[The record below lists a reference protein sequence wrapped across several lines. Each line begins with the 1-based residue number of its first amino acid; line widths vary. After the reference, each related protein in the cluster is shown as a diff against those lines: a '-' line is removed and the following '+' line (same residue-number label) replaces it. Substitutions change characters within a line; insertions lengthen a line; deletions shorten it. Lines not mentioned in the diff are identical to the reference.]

1 MAPLIAFPGGGWHSG
16 AMTDVN
22 LGLKLGDRDPAVR
35 PQDNLFLHA
44 NGTWRATTEIPADR
58 SSYGTFHQLREKA
71 EEDVRA
77 LIEDAAQRAGG
88 DSADAE
94 AGTVGALYAS
104 FMDTDA
110 VEQAGLSALAPDL
123 AAARSVQDARTLAV
137 ALGELQKVGVA
148 GLVIPFV
155 DNDNEFPDRY
165 SVYLEQAG
173 IGLPDE
179 AYYREEQHAEV
190 LAAYRQHVAR
200 QALASG
206 VADDEAQASQ
216 FAARVVDLE
225 TAIAGLHWDAVATRD
240 AVKSF
245 TPWTREELLA
255 TTEGLHLDAWAQAL
269 GLPDAGLER
278 VIARQ
283 HTFLAAL
290 PGLLDGPDAH
300 PIEAWRDWLV
310 WRVVTSRAPYGPAA
324 VVEENFDFYGRT
336 LTGAPEMRDRW
347 KRGVAFVEGAAGDLV
362 GKLYVARHF
371 PPSHKAAM
379 EDLVANLTE
388 AYRRRFAD
396 VPWMGDDTRARA
408 LEKLEAFRPKIGYP
422 ETWKDYSDLVASP
435 EDLMGNVRS
444 AAASETRRELRKIG
458 QPVDRDEWF
467 MPPQTV
473 NAYYNPGLNEIV
485 FPAAILQP
493 PFFDAG
499 ADDAANYGGIGGVI
513 GHEIGH
519 GFDDQGSRYAASGAL
534 EDWWTAEDRERFDAL
549 AQKLIEQF
557 DAVEPVDA
565 PGTHVNGGLTVGEN
579 IGDLGGLAIGLA
591 AYRIALGDQ
600 PAPELE
606 GLTGEQRFFLAWA
619 QIWNG
624 TAREAEAKRLLAI
637 DPHAPIDARANVAR
651 NLDAFH
657 EAFGTQ
663 PGDGMWLDEADR
675 VRIF

>member
-1 MAPLIAFPGGGWHSG
+1 
-16 AMTDVN
+16 MTSAN
-22 LGLKLGDRDPAVR
+22 LGLKLGDRDLAVR

-44 NGTWRATTEIPADR
+44 NGTWRATHEIPADR
-58 SSYGTFHQLREKA
+58 SIYGTFHQLREKA
-71 EEDVRA
+71 EADVRA
-77 LIEDAAQRAGG
+77 LIEAAADRAGQDAG
-88 DSADAE
+88 DSE
-94 AGTVGALYAS
+94 AGTVGALFAS
-104 FMDTDA
+104 FMDEQAVETAGLDALGPDLEIVRGVTDA
-110 VEQAGLSALAPDL
+110 ESLA
-123 AAARSVQDARTLAV
+123 R
-137 ALGELQKVGVA
+137 ALGTLQATGVA
-148 GLVIPFV
+148 GLLMPFV
-155 DNDNEFPDRY
+155 DNDNEHPDRY

-190 LAAYRQHVAR
+190 LAAYREHVAR
-200 QALASG
+200 QARTAGL
-206 VADDEAQASQ
+206 VQDDAAAQDLSQ
-216 FAARVVDLE
+216 RVVDLE
-225 TAIAGLHWDAVATRD
+225 QQIAARHWDAVATRD

-245 TPWTREELLA
+245 TPWTREELLGA
-255 TTEGLHLDAWAQAL
+255 TEGLHLEAWAEAL
-269 GLPDAGLER
+269 GLPAAGLER

-283 HTFLAAL
+283 HTFLRAL
-290 PGLLDGPDAH
+290 PELLDGPDAVA
-300 PIEAWRDWLV
+300 IDTWRDWLA
-310 WRVVTSRAPYGPAA
+310 WRVVTSRAPYLPSA

-336 LTGAPEMRDRW
+336 LTGAPELRDRW
-347 KRGVAFVEGAAGDLV
+347 KRGVAFVEGAAGELV
-362 GKLYVARHF
+362 GKLYVAEHF
-371 PPSHKAAM
+371 PPSHKQAM
-379 EDLVANLTE
+379 EELVANLTE

-396 VPWMGDDTRARA
+396 VPWMGDDTRERA

-422 ETWKDYSDLVASP
+422 ETWKDYSDLDADAG
-435 EDLMGNVRS
+435 DLMGNARR
-444 AAASETRRELRKIG
+444 AALSETRRELRKIG
-458 QPVDRDEWF
+458 QPVDCDEWF

-493 PFFDAG
+493 PFFDAT

-549 AQKLIEQF
+549 AQQLIAQF
-557 DAVEPVDA
+557 DAVEPADA

-591 AYRIALGDQ
+591 AYRIALGGE

-606 GLTGEQRFFLAWA
+606 GLTGDQRFFLAWA

-624 TAREAEAKRLLAI
+624 VAREAEAKRLLAI
-637 DPHAPIDARANVAR
+637 DPHAPMDARANVAR